1 MYICPDFISLF
12 SCEMCGLCC
21 RNDWQVTVDE
31 ASYRRN
37 EILFARENRTGEFH
51 QAFIPLEQQGSPGEY
66 AVIAKREGGCWFLDD
81 TNRCSLHRTAGHS
94 HLDAVCQTYPRYPIL
109 TQRGWEVTL
118 SFSCPAVLKLVN
130 RSQPIQ
136 FVRSNQKPLDFLQ
149 EAAVAQV
156 FPGQQRPG
164 NVLRYYFELEQHF
177 IDILQFRALSLPQRL
192 RFLRD
197 AAAAVNNLA
206 GRDDLGSDL
215 RHLLY
220 SHYDKLD
227 SLAESSSNET
237 ASEQTVTAAILAEHF
252 FVNLVFKKVG
262 YLYGLREMAA
272 LLQELWQKI
281 EETCRGAGS
290 PDDELSR
297 AKAMIIKL
305 ELQYSH
311 NRQALL
317 NCGGRPT

>member
-1 MYICPDFISLF
+1 MYIYPDFISLF

-37 EILFARENRTGEFH
+37 ESLFMAENRTGEFH
-51 QAFIPLEQQGSPGEY
+51 QAFIPLEQQGRPGEY
-66 AVIAKREGGCWFLDD
+66 AAIAKREGGCWFLDD
-81 TNRCSLHRTAGHS
+81 TNRCSLHLSAGHS
-94 HLDAVCQTYPRYPIL
+94 HLDTVCQTYPRYPIL

-130 RSQPIQ
+130 RSQAIQ
-136 FVRSNQKPLDFLQ
+136 LIRSDIKPLDFLE

-156 FPGQQRPG
+156 FPSQQRPG
-164 NVLRYYFELEQHF
+164 SVLRYYFELEQHF
-177 IDILQFRALSLPQRL
+177 VDILQFRALSLPQRL
-192 RFLRD
+192 LFLQD
-197 AAAAVNNLA
+197 AVTAISDLA
-206 GRDDLGSDL
+206 GSDDLGGEL
-215 RHLLY
+215 RRLVY

-227 SLAESSSNET
+227 SLAENSGREA

-262 YLYGLREMAA
+262 YLYGLEKMAA

-281 EETCRGAGS
+281 EETCQRAS
-290 PDDELSR
+290 SQDDELSR
-297 AKAMIIKL
+297 VQAMIMML
-305 ELQYSH
+305 EFQYSH

-317 NCGGRPT
+317 KGGT